1 MKQPE
6 SRPTSF
12 RLNAALLDALKLA
25 AAREHRSQANMLEV
39 MVRDY
44 CSSHGVPVSET
55 LPRQSKKK

>member
-12 RLNAALLDALKLA
+12 RLSAALLDALKLA
-25 AAREHRSQANMLEV
+25 AAREHRSQTNMLEV

-44 CSSHGVPVSET
+44 CSSHGVPVPDAA
-55 LPRQSKKK
+55 PRPSKKR